1 MKWEALK
8 TFIMGRMG
16 YRFVRWIVKILISL
30 LARVETVGW
39 DNLPQQG
46 TVVVTANH
54 AGRLE
59 VLLVYYLLKREDI
72 ILIIA
77 EKYRQSAFWRWFAR
91 RVNGI
96 FIDRQNADFGA
107 LREVLKRLEKGGIM
121 AIAPEGTRSSSG
133 KLLEARWGA
142 AYLAAKSGAAI
153 VPVGVTGTWDKEV
166 LSRLKRFK
174 RAQVK
179 ITLGKP
185 YYLPPF
191 KPGQREAQLNQY
203 SDEIMCQIAALLP
216 AELRGFYVEHPRL
229 KEILSS
235 VDPV

>member
-1 MKWEALK
+1 MK

-16 YRFVRWIVKILISL
+16 YRFVRWIVKVLISL
-30 LARVETVGW
+30 IARVETVGW

-46 TVVVTANH
+46 TLMLTANH

-59 VLLVYYLLKREDI
+59 VLLVFYLLKREDI

-77 EKYRQSAFWRWFAR
+77 EKYRKSAFWRWFAR

-107 LREVLKRLEKGGIM
+107 LREVLKRLEKGGAM

-142 AYLAAKSGAAI
+142 AYLAAKSGATV
-153 VPVGVTGTWDKEV
+153 VPVAASGTWDKEV

-174 RAQVK
+174 RAQVTVT
-179 ITLGKP
+179 IGKP
-185 YYLPPF
+185 YHLAPLQP
-191 KPGQREAQLNQY
+191 KQRDAQLTQY
-203 SDEIMCQIAALLP
+203 TDEIMCRIAALLP
-216 AELRGFYVEHPRL
+216 AELRGFYAEHPRL

-235 VDPV
+235 VDPG

>member
-1 MKWEALK
+1 MKA
-8 TFIMGRMG
+8 FIIGCMG
-16 YRFVRWIVKILISL
+16 YRFVRWIVKVLISL
-30 LARVETVGW
+30 IARVETVGW

-46 TVVVTANH
+46 TLVLTANH

-59 VLLVYYLLKREDI
+59 VLLVFYLLKREDI

-77 EKYRQSAFWRWFAR
+77 EKYRKSAFWRWFAR

-107 LREVLKRLEKGGIM
+107 LREVLKRLEKGGVM
-121 AIAPEGTRSSSG
+121 AIAPEGTRSLSG

-142 AYLAAKSGAAI
+142 AYLAAKSGATV
-153 VPVGVTGTWDKEV
+153 VPVAATGTV
-166 LSRLKRFK
+166 T
-174 RAQVK
+174 
-179 ITLGKP
+179 IGKP
-185 YYLPPF
+185 YQLPPLQP
-191 KPGQREAQLNQY
+191 KQREAQLNQY
-203 SDEIMCQIAALLP
+203 TDEIMCQIAALLP
-216 AELRGFYVEHPRL
+216 ADLRGFYAEHPRL